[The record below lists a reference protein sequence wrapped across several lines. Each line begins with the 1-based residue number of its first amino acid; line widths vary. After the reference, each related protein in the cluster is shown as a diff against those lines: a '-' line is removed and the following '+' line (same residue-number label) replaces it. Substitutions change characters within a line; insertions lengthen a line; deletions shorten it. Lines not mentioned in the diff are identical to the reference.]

1 VGNEVRVFP
10 SSHAQSE
17 IHLSIN
23 KTNPQVLLLSSQ
35 NYIPNVTYQGA
46 FWSTNGGSIWTG
58 AETLPNNSGGRGD
71 PSTAFDANGNAY
83 IATMTLNPANFQGDP
98 IGYSTQRS
106 TNNGASWSALTPATG
121 DIVFDKEMIAAD
133 DISSS
138 PFINNFYCG
147 WMGAN
152 HFVQFNRSTNGGL
165 NFSIPI
171 NLTNYWGQGANVQTG
186 VNGEVYVCYA
196 DYNGNDINNNWTS
209 NGLGFCS
216 STDGGINFL
225 AARRVIN
232 YVGIRQFNFTTQDD
246 ENPNFNNIRVNDFPS
261 MAVDKTNGSF
271 RGRIY
276 VADSS

>member
-1 VGNEVRVFP
+1 MRKFTPVLYVLTTSSFLMLGFTALSQRDTTLNQNFKSIWHVNTAQKITQTDGAVTPNTLVGNEVRVFP

-152 HFVQFNRSTNGGL
+152 HFVQFNRSTDGL
-165 NFSIPI
+165 ID
-171 NLTNYWGQGANVQTG
+171 LQT
-186 VNGEVYVCYA
+186 
-196 DYNGNDINNNWTS
+196 
-209 NGLGFCS
+209 
-216 STDGGINFL
+216 
-225 AARRVIN
+225 AA
-232 YVGIRQFNFTTQDD
+232 
-246 ENPNFNNIRVNDFPS
+246 
-261 MAVDKTNGSF
+261 
-271 RGRIY
+271 
-276 VADSS
+276 